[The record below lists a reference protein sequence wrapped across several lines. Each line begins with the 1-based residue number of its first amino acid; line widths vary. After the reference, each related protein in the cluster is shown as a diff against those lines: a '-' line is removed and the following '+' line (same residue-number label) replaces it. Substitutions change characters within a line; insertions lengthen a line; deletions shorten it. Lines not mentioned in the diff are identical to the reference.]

1 MVFSIFHSESIF
13 TLNIYKKKQQQQQN
27 LVESIMHGTSRFCL
41 EVQTVVRW
49 TSSSQQF
56 NAICQNTDGRQDKRR
71 YFKILSI

>member
-13 TLNIYKKKQQQQQN
+13 TLSIYQKQQQQN

-41 EVQTVVRW
+41 EGLTVVRW